1 MMQHIPVLHK
11 LDVSDN
17 QISFL
22 PPLGDLRKLEMLFLQ
37 HNQLVA
43 LPDVKGCTALKELHL
58 ADNTVKVWVASVPL
72 YFLLCAVHFV

>member
-1 MMQHIPVLHK
+1 MQHIPVLHK
-11 LDVSDN
+11 LDVGDN

-43 LPDVKGCTALKELHL
+43 LPDVKGCMALKELHL
-58 ADNTVKVWVASVPL
+58 ADNFIKVWVTSVLL
-72 YFLLCAVHFV
+72 YFLLCAVYFV

>member
-43 LPDVKGCTALKELHL
+43 FPDVKGCMALKELHL
-58 ADNTVKVWVASVPL
+58 ADNTIKVWIASVQL
-72 YFLLCAVHFV
+72 YCSLCAVYCV

>member
-72 YFLLCAVHFV
+72 HFPLCAVHFV

>member
-1 MMQHIPVLHK
+1 MQHIPVLHK

-22 PPLGDLRKLEMLFLQ
+22 PRLGDLRKLEMLFLQ

-43 LPDVKGCTALKELHL
+43 LPDVKGCLALKELHL
-58 ADNTVKVWVASVPL
+58 ADNIIKVWVASVPL
-72 YFLLCAVHFV
+72 YFPLCAMYFL